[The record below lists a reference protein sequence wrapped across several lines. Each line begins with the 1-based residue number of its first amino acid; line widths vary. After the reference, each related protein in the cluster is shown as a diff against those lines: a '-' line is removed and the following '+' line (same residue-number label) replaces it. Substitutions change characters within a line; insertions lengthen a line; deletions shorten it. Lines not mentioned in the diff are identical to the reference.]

1 MKSGNSQLVRN
12 TLARVLTIA
21 LLALVAVGSAFAQ
34 VPTVNPPGGINPG
47 TDVGDQG
54 MFLPHGLIRVPV
66 LNAAG
71 AVILDGAGNP
81 RFDYWVADTASGFC
95 RLDPAPNPAT
105 GATSGAL
112 NLSTCF
118 LNATGAPQDYQVE
131 FGVVFVADMST
142 GGVMRFKFKPA
153 GDNLHMVLDLANSV
167 QIFGPSS
174 LIGSVPVGIHPRV
187 EVAKMGPD
195 GKLYITFPGNG
206 DIWRILNPLS
216 PTFTPA
222 GNKAERVG
230 TSDNGRRIDALG
242 WIGNDLWMDQA
253 GFLNRLQNATTC
265 NYTAKCAALLE
276 FGLLQTNTG
285 MASDAIFST
294 NVTGHHLY
302 FSSGNTIADY
312 DTNTNQTMNIVSNSG
327 NLISG
332 PGGATTLVPTSL
344 VLGLNLDQAT
354 GDFLYVDDPIIE
366 APGPAIPVANQRT
379 GRAWVLKAGPIEP
392 CGPSQTCSLTSQV
405 GTDAPPVSLQQQ
417 AAARRSILVLAGVTH
432 PRGLIF
438 LGNHYWVSDE
448 VSGFCRVDINPATN
462 AASLTNC
469 YKPNATFIPGQADA
483 DLPAPVSNTRNLYV
497 PDASGNPGLARFKFN
512 PAGNGGNGSITQ
524 TGLLSTGTNAVEA
537 VAVPKP
543 VAGFAGPLEDAV
555 YLGFSNNGQI
565 FKITGASTAPSAL
578 IPVANTENGVGIV
591 SMAFNGTDLYMAEEG
606 TPVLQ
611 NGNVNSVKRGSFN
624 TLIPKASPSMAK
636 GTAVSVAFP
645 VVRGQFLGL
654 IVQNPLAIAMG
665 PEFERPLCLGPPGV
679 ATGFITSYI
688 PGDVTTA
695 PSMYVGASAF
705 PTPTLPGSPQ
715 GGNLTPDAEVD
726 QWSFTCKTQSNWV
739 DQGSISPLIALNLPL
754 SNVTAIAVSGN
765 VSNASMMIGDDPTAQ
780 VPDPRGGGPT
790 DPLGIPLTARS
801 PIPGQG
807 KLYLVP

>member
-1 MKSGNSQLVRN
+1 
-12 TLARVLTIA
+12 
-21 LLALVAVGSAFAQ
+21 
-34 VPTVNPPGGINPG
+34 
-47 TDVGDQG
+47 
-54 MFLPHGLIRVPV
+54 
-66 LNAAG
+66 
-71 AVILDGAGNP
+71 
-81 RFDYWVADTASGFC
+81 
-95 RLDPAPNPAT
+95 
-105 GATSGAL
+105 
-112 NLSTCF
+112 
-118 LNATGAPQDYQVE
+118 
-131 FGVVFVADMST
+131 
-142 GGVMRFKFKPA
+142 
-153 GDNLHMVLDLANSV
+153 
-167 QIFGPSS
+167 
-174 LIGSVPVGIHPRV
+174 
-187 EVAKMGPD
+187 
-195 GKLYITFPGNG
+195 
-206 DIWRILNPLS
+206 
-216 PTFTPA
+216 
-222 GNKAERVG
+222 
-230 TSDNGRRIDALG
+230 
-242 WIGNDLWMDQA
+242 
-253 GFLNRLQNATTC
+253 
-265 NYTAKCAALLE
+265 
-276 FGLLQTNTG
+276 
-285 MASDAIFST
+285 
-294 NVTGHHLY
+294 
-302 FSSGNTIADY
+302 
-312 DTNTNQTMNIVSNSG
+312 
-327 NLISG
+327 
-332 PGGATTLVPTSL
+332 
-344 VLGLNLDQAT
+344 
-354 GDFLYVDDPIIE
+354 
-366 APGPAIPVANQRT
+366 
-379 GRAWVLKAGPIEP
+379 
-392 CGPSQTCSLTSQV
+392 
-405 GTDAPPVSLQQQ
+405 
-417 AAARRSILVLAGVTH
+417 
-432 PRGLIF
+432 LIF

-469 YKPNATFIPGQADA
+469 YKPNASFIPGQADA

-565 FKITGASTAPSAL
+565 FKITSASTAPSAL

-695 PSMYVGASAF
+695 PSMYVGASAI
-705 PTPTLPGSPQ
+705 PTPTLPDSPQ

-739 DQGSISPLIALNLPL
+739 DQGSINPLIALNLPL

-765 VSNASMMIGDDPTAQ
+765 VSNATMMIGDDPTAQ

-801 PIPGQG
+801 PITGQG